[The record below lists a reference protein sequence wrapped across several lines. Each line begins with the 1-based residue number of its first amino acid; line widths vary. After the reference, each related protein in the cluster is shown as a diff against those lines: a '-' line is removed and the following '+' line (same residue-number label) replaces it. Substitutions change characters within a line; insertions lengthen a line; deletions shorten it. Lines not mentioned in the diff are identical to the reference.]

1 MWPTDPFEYELA
13 EVADECGLTRQQ
25 REAVADFYRRQVCE
39 VMEIAAALVAN
50 EGHVRLSEVRTASQ
64 TSRRCCTKC
73 PPRAVRGR
81 RSHER
86 PEVRPTGPTAKISIQ
101 HDPLGRVDVRARRN
115 RP

>member
-25 REAVADFYRRQVCE
+25 RKAVADFYGQQVCRI
-39 VMEIAAALVAN
+39 MEIAADLVAD
-50 EGHVRLSEVRTASQ
+50 EGYVGLPDLDTAGQ
-64 TSRRCCTKC
+64 TARRCCTKC
-73 PPRAVRGR
+73 PPRAVPEC

-86 PEVRPTGPTAKISIQ
+86 PEVRPTGPTAKASIQ